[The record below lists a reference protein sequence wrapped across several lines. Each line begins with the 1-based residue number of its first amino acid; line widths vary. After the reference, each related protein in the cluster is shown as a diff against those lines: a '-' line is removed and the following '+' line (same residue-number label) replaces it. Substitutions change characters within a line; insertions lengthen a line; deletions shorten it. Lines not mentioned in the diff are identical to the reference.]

1 MEANDRATRHQALRQ
16 FFLHLVDEGELT
28 DSPMARMKPPSIP
41 DVPVPIVTDND
52 LRKLLKVCEG
62 TDPTSAAQL
71 LDRDPAPL

>member
-1 MEANDRATRHQALRQ
+1 
-16 FFLHLVDEGELT
+16 
-28 DSPMARMKPPSIP
+28 MARMKPPSIP